1 MLFLLHIVLQFSWV
15 GACAVIH
22 PWEALIVGAIGGA
35 LAILSCHILDRLR
48 IDDPVG
54 ASSVHGACG
63 VWVCDNRL

>member
-1 MLFLLHIVLQFSWV
+1 M
-15 GACAVIH
+15 IH

-63 VWVCDNRL
+63 VWVCNDRL